1 MRFTNIDKPL
11 VIIVGSTAVG
21 KTEMSIA
28 LAKRIK
34 GEIVS
39 ADSRLLYRG
48 MDIGTAKPTL
58 EERAMVA
65 HHLIDVAD
73 PDEVWSLAL
82 YQRAAYQAIEDVLA
96 RGKMPILVGG
106 TGQYIRAITEG
117 WYLPPQKPDMGLRSV
132 LERWADEIGKQEL
145 HRRLSLLDAEAA
157 AIIDARNVRR
167 TIRALEVILL
177 TGRRFS
183 AQRGRTVCP
192 FTYRMIGLTRS
203 RSELYQRIDQRIE
216 RMIAEGLIS
225 EVRALLSEGYS
236 PDLPTM
242 SAIGYAEIV
251 SFLSGKIG
259 LDEAIRLMKR
269 RTRQF
274 VRRQAAWF
282 RSDDLKIAWI
292 NANDASAVERMV
304 TALESGSGWINAA

>member
-1 MRFTNIDKPL
+1 MRFTEVDKPL
-11 VIIVGSTAVG
+11 VIIVGPTAVG

-28 LAKRIK
+28 LAKRIE

-48 MDIGTAKPTL
+48 MDIGTAKPSFG
-58 EERAMVA
+58 ERAMVP

-73 PDEVWSLAL
+73 PDDMWSLAL
-82 YQRAAYQAIEDVLA
+82 YQRAAYQAIKDVLA
-96 RGKMPILVGG
+96 RGKIPILVGG
-106 TGQYIRAITEG
+106 TGQYIRAIVEG
-117 WYLPPQKPDMGLRSV
+117 WYLPPQKPDTGLRSV
-132 LERWADEIGKQEL
+132 LEKWADEIGKQEL
-145 HRRLSLLDAEAA
+145 HRRLALLDTQAA

-177 TGRRFS
+177 TGKRFS
-183 AQRGRTVCP
+183 AQRSRVACP

-203 RSELYQRIDQRIE
+203 RSELYQRIDRRIE

-225 EVRALLSEGYS
+225 EVRALLSKGYS

-242 SAIGYAEIV
+242 SAIGYAEII

-259 LDEAIRLMKR
+259 LDEAIQMMKR

-282 RSDDLKIAWI
+282 RDDDPRIAWI
-292 NANDASAVERMV
+292 NASDTSVVERMITV
-304 TALESGSGWINAA
+304 LESGSRWTNAV